1 MVYFYQVA
9 LYNYSIASL
18 NGVLNMKKIVAFT
31 AVALCVSSAFGQEHF
46 AGESTQAYGG
56 QGNQAYGGQGVAF
69 TQRVTG
75 KIMSVSP
82 IVRNVPSGQVCSQPQ
97 DTRVQ
102 PQSNLNPGTVIGALV
117 GGLVLNQ
124 VGGGNGKTIA
134 TAVGAAGGA
143 IIGNDYYQYRNEPAR
158 SGGCETTF
166 EQRTVGWNYTAQY
179 NGIQVQGAARRQ
191 PQIGEDVQ
199 LVMSSTLQVAQ

>member
-1 MVYFYQVA
+1 
-9 LYNYSIASL
+9 
-18 NGVLNMKKIVAFT
+18 MKKIVALT
-31 AVALCVSSAFGQEHF
+31 AVALCVSSAFGQEYF
-46 AGESTQAYGG
+46 AGESNQAYNG
-56 QGNQAYGGQGVAF
+56 QGNQAYNGQGNQAYNGQGNQAYNGQGVAF

-82 IVRNVPSGQVCSQPQ
+82 IVKNVPSGQVCSQPQ

-117 GGLVLNQ
+117 GGLALNRI
-124 VGGGNGKTIA
+124 GGGNGKVIS

-143 IIGNDYYQYRNEPAR
+143 IVGNDYYQYRNESAR

-179 NGIQVQGAARRQ
+179 NGIQVQGATRRQ